1 MKLIRSVVDP
11 NRVDQ
16 IHKALSD
23 LHVSGITL
31 TEVRDHV
38 PQKVQTLVVWR
49 AQRFTSSFF
58 AKVEIEVTVEDADV
72 DAVVDAILKTAR
84 TGDFGDG
91 HVSIIPVE
99 HRYIIKTGARQVS

>member
-11 NRVDQ
+11 DKVDH
-16 IHKALSD
+16 IKKALSKLD
-23 LHVSGITL
+23 VSGITL

-38 PQKVQTLVVWR
+38 PEKVQTLVVWR

-58 AKVEIEVTVEDADV
+58 SKVEIEVTVEDDDV
-72 DAVVDAILKTAR
+72 DAVVDAIMATAR
-84 TGDFGDG
+84 TGDVGDG

-99 HRYIIKTGARQVS
+99 HRYVIKTGAREVS